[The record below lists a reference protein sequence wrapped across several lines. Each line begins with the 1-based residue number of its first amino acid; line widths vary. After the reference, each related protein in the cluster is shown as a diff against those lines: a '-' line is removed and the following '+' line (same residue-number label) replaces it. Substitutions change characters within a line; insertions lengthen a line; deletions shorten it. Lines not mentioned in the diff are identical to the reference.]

1 MELVDE
7 ALDLS
12 MALVDLRAFH
22 EAGAL
27 VPVQV
32 VAADGVKRGLAVL
45 DLDAL
50 TAREA
55 AEAVAVGHD
64 HGAAGLEELRKLGI
78 VDLGAGDHDARAE
91 GEFLLGLALF
101 DLGERL
107 LEVREDQVVR
117 ADLAHELDD
126 VELIAGNGRVG
137 QLAEVADLGDDIAQL
152 VELLDGRAHGGIGGV
167 HAVALGK
174 LVNDRYPGSAINV
187 LQGASV
193 SNPLRLEQNAADV
206 TLTQTFNTVA
216 ARDGKAPYKKPLKNV
231 ASLANMNDTS
241 RLSII
246 VSADL
251 PVNTFDELMEK
262 KLPVRLD
269 RGAKGTLHN
278 VVGAMLLAEYGY
290 TYDDITKWGGAHT
303 AVSANDRVGMF
314 QDGTLNAY
322 LTLGPGQQSHIQEL
336 VLNAKVKWLPVSD
349 KVLKSVTAKTGQS
362 IGVIPADF
370 YGGAVGRDIPCIT
383 DSTVMLVR
391 KNMPDADVYKIT
403 KAIVEGFEELH
414 AVQPTWKT
422 LVPEHMADNLALPLH
437 PGAEKYYREAGIIK

>member
-1 MELVDE
+1 M
-7 ALDLS
+7 
-12 MALVDLRAFH
+12 
-22 EAGAL
+22 
-27 VPVQV
+27 
-32 VAADGVKRGLAVL
+32 
-45 DLDAL
+45 
-50 TAREA
+50 
-55 AEAVAVGHD
+55 
-64 HGAAGLEELRKLGI
+64 
-78 VDLGAGDHDARAE
+78 
-91 GEFLLGLALF
+91 
-101 DLGERL
+101 
-107 LEVREDQVVR
+107 
-117 ADLAHELDD
+117 
-126 VELIAGNGRVG
+126 
-137 QLAEVADLGDDIAQL
+137 
-152 VELLDGRAHGGIGGV
+152 
-167 HAVALGK
+167 
-174 LVNDRYPGSAINV
+174 
-187 LQGASV
+187 
-193 SNPLRLEQNAADV
+193 
-206 TLTQTFNTVA
+206 TQTFNTVA

-262 KLPVRLD
+262 KLPVRRA
-269 RGAKGTLHN
+269 RGAKGPLHN